1 MGRLFGTDG
10 VRGLANADL
19 TADLALNLASAAGR
33 VLGGSTRGRATAV
46 VARDTRASG
55 EFLEAAV
62 VAGLASAG
70 IDVELVG
77 IVPTPGAA
85 FLTDY
90 LGADLGVMLS
100 ASHNPMPDNGI
111 KFFAR
116 GGIKLDDEV
125 EDLIEA
131 EVAGGPSAGLPGPTG
146 AEIGRVRRRED
157 AVDAYAEHL
166 LGTRHHSLAGL
177 RVVLDCAN
185 GAASIIGPVVLRA
198 AGAEVMAI
206 HAAPD
211 GLNIN
216 VDCGS
221 THLES
226 LIAAVRTHGFDLG
239 IALDGDADRCLA
251 VDATGAV
258 VDGDHVLALL
268 GMAMDERGQLT
279 DRTIVGTVMANLG
292 FLVAMRERGFEV
304 IQTQVGDRYVLESMR
319 GGGFQLGGEPSGHI
333 ILAEHA
339 STGDGLLTA
348 LQVMDRMAQ
357 TGASLQELASVV
369 SKYPQ
374 VLINV
379 GGVDRNALAQSRAI
393 AEAVAQAEQDLG
405 DAGRVLLRPSGTE
418 PLVRVM
424 VEAASQSQAQAVAES
439 LAAVVAA
446 ELSV

>member
-1 MGRLFGTDG
+1 

-19 TADLALNLASAAGR
+19 TANLALQLAASAGR
-33 VLGGSTRGRATAV
+33 VLAEARGVQGRAVAV

-70 IDVELVG
+70 IDVLLVG
-77 IVPTPGAA
+77 VVPTPAAA
-85 FLTDY
+85 FLTDH
-90 LGADLGVMLS
+90 LDADLGVMLS

-116 GGIKLDDEV
+116 GGVKLDDAI
-125 EDLIEA
+125 EDRIEA
-131 EVAGGPSAGLPGPTG
+131 DLQGQLSHARPTG
-146 AEIGRVRRRED
+146 ADVGRVRLAHD
-157 AVDAYAEHL
+157 AWQAYSEHL
-166 LGTRHHSLAGL
+166 LGTIRHRLTGL

-185 GAASIIGPVVLRA
+185 GAASAIGPGILTA
-198 AGAEVMAI
+198 AGAEVIAL
-206 HAAPD
+206 HAEPD

-221 THLES
+221 THLDS
-226 LIAAVRTHGFDLG
+226 LITAVREHGYDLG

-251 VDATGAV
+251 VDHTGAV

-268 GMAMDERGQLT
+268 GLALREQGVLT
-279 DRTIVGTVMANLG
+279 HETIVGTVMANLG
-292 FLVAMRERGFEV
+292 FINAMRELGIGV
-304 IQTQVGDRYVLESMR
+304 VQTQVGDRYVLESMR
-319 GGGFQLGGEPSGHI
+319 EFGYRLGGEPSGHV
-333 ILAEHA
+333 ILADHA

-348 LQVMDRMAQ
+348 LHIMDRMAQ
-357 TGASLQELASVV
+357 TGKSLQELASIVT
-369 SKYPQ
+369 KYPQ

-379 GGVDRNALAQSRAI
+379 GGVDRAGLAQNANV
-393 AEAVAQAEQDLG
+393 AQAVAQAEQALG
-405 DAGRVLLRPSGTE
+405 ESGRVLLRPSGTE

-424 VEAASQSQAQAVAES
+424 VEAASQEQAVRVAEE

-446 ELSV
+446 ELTDQSA

>member
-19 TADLALNLASAAGR
+19 TADLALHLAAAAGR
-33 VLGGSTRGRATAV
+33 VLGESSRGRATAI

-77 IVPTPGAA
+77 VVPTPGAA

-90 LGADLGVMLS
+90 LDADLGVMLS

-116 GGIKLDDEV
+116 GGIKLDDAI
-125 EDLIEA
+125 EDRIEA
-131 EVAGGPSAGLPGPTG
+131 DLAGSTSSRRPGPTG
-146 AEIGRVRRRED
+146 ADIGRVRRLEK
-157 AVDAYAEHL
+157 AADAYAEHL
-166 LGTRHHSLAGL
+166 LNTCGHTLAGL
-177 RVVLDCAN
+177 RVVLDSAN
-185 GAASIIGPVVLRA
+185 GAASSIGPAVLRA
-198 AGAEVMAI
+198 AGAEVIAI
-206 HAAPD
+206 HAEPD

-221 THLES
+221 THMES
-226 LIAAVRTHGFDLG
+226 LVAAVRSHGFDLG

-251 VDATGAV
+251 VDATGSL
-258 VDGDHVLALL
+258 VDGDHVLAML
-268 GMAMDERGQLT
+268 GIALHERGRLT
-279 DRTIVGTVMANLG
+279 HATIVGTVMANLG

-319 GGGFQLGGEPSGHI
+319 DGGFQLGGEPSGHI

-348 LQVMDRMAQ
+348 LQIMDRMAE
-357 TGASLQELASVV
+357 TGSSLQELASAVN
-369 SKYPQ
+369 KYPQ

-379 GGVDRNALAQSRAI
+379 AGVDRTALPGSQVI
-393 AEAVAQAEQDLG
+393 ADAVSKAEDELG
-405 DAGRVLLRPSGTE
+405 EKGRVLLRPSGTE

-424 VEAASQSQAQAVAES
+424 VEAPSLEQAQVVAES

-446 ELSV
+446 ELTV